1 MVNTS
6 PGPDAAQILRPAP
19 LETLVSKKTLTF
31 WIVLLVT
38 LVIDQA
44 TKFWVYLNL
53 ELYKDEVVVIPGLFS
68 VVHAQNPGAAFSV
81 LSNFEYRQ
89 YVFLV
94 VIAVAIYIVAQLQRE
109 LSDGDALRASALGL
123 IMGGAIGNGIDRIHK
138 QTVTD
143 FARFYLDDDTIAP
156 LLREWFGTA
165 DWPSFN
171 VADAT
176 LLIGV
181 IILLI
186 WGSEST
192 DSAETPKA
200 APPASA

>member
-6 PGPDAAQILRPAP
+6 PGPDAAQILRPVP

-109 LSDGDALRASALGL
+109 LSDGDAALSDRYITAVHMQAQYTHSL
-123 IMGGAIGNGIDRIHK
+123 PIGTCSYYH
-138 QTVTD
+138 
-143 FARFYLDDDTIAP
+143 
-156 LLREWFGTA
+156 
-165 DWPSFN
+165 
-171 VADAT
+171 AT
-176 LLIGV
+176 R
-181 IILLI
+181 
-186 WGSEST
+186 
-192 DSAETPKA
+192 
-200 APPASA
+200 